1 MDAKSGSGG
10 VDMDSIALI
19 LAIIGCLNWG
29 LIGLFQF
36 DLVAW
41 LFGGQGALL
50 SRVVYALV
58 GVAGAWCVTI
68 LFRLMAKGD
77 GE

>member
-1 MDAKSGSGG
+1 
-10 VDMDSIALI
+10 MDSIALI

-29 LIGLFQF
+29 LVGMFRL

-41 LFGGQGALL
+41 LFGGAGSLF
-50 SRVVYALV
+50 SRIIFTLV
-58 GVAGAWCVTI
+58 GIAGLWCI
-68 LFRLMAKGD
+68 SFLFRRKPYIE

>member
-1 MDAKSGSGG
+1 MDY
-10 VDMDSIALI
+10 IALI

-29 LIGLFQF
+29 LIGIFRF

-50 SRVVYALV
+50 SRIVYTLV
-58 GVAGAWCVTI
+58 GLAGAWCITF
-68 LFRLMAKGD
+68 LFRRRTPIE